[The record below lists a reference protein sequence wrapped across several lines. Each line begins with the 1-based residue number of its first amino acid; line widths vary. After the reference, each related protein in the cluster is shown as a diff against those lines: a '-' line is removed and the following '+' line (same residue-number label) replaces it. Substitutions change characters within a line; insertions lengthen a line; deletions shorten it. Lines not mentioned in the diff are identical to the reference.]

1 VPVGLS
7 PEPERVFKLLRELS
21 IITLENVVEKDE
33 EKTAPLAPLKV
44 RGVHEA
50 LASIAP
56 TGSIM
61 DRFKDM
67 DLDEIRHALKCP
79 GFARSTELLYDCI
92 KQQSAL
98 TGGDAGLEGV
108 MENHSRA
115 SRILNASLMLR
126 YYPMVVNTPEIRAAA
141 VDMSRCIDETFKA
154 MGNVAR
160 AGVLLEVRDV
170 ANAAIREFST
180 TAVRYIGMLQQCEAL
195 DTAMLEGKIRSGIEA
210 MMQSQGS
217 LPPPEET
224 PMTAVRVGFERE
236 IWRLTGKLQAMTDAE
251 KTFTY
256 VSSLREKYNPR
267 HGTPCPE
274 LTRKELY
281 GVLLE
286 AGFMP
291 GQSRPVSHNELV
303 QALAK
308 FELDDIPG
316 LLFEAGQLRASPLF
330 PAGQLRAS
338 GLSPAGQLRGST

>member
-44 RGVHEA
+44 RNVLDT

-92 KQQSAL
+92 KQQSASI
-98 TGGDAGLEGV
+98 GGDAGLEGV

-115 SRILNASLMLR
+115 SRILNASVMVR
-126 YYPMVVNTPEIRAAA
+126 YYPMVVDTPEVRAAA

-154 MGNVAR
+154 MGNVVR
-160 AGVLLEVRDV
+160 AGVLLEVHDV
-170 ANAAIREFST
+170 ANAAIREFSS
-180 TAVRYIGMLQQCEAL
+180 TAVRYIGMLQQYEGL
-195 DTAMLEGKIRSGIEA
+195 DMAMLEGRIRSALEA
-210 MMQSQGS
+210 LVQSQGS

-224 PMTAVRVGFERE
+224 PMTAVRVKFERE
-236 IWRLTGKLQAMTDAE
+236 TWRLTGKLQAMTGAE

-267 HGTPCPE
+267 HGTPCQE

-281 GVLLE
+281 DALRE
-286 AGFMP
+286 AGIMP
-291 GQSRPVSHNELV
+291 GQSRPVSRNELV

-308 FELDDIPG
+308 FELDDLAG
-316 LLFEAGQLRASPLF
+316 LMFEAGQLRASP
-330 PAGQLRAS
+330 P
-338 GLSPAGQLRGST
+338 